1 MKFIKL
7 SLFIGVL
14 LTFQSEVLLAQQ
26 RSESDDFS
34 YALKLYSEKLYHLA
48 AQQFSRFTTNYAG
61 SNKVPE
67 AGYYSG
73 MALYYLNKYANARI
87 EFQRVA
93 VDFPRHDRAAESW
106 YMIGECYTALE
117 NYEEAA
123 KAFEMVKLLQP
134 QHGRAAESILRAGVI
149 YQKMKKYDDAEQLY
163 NLIQNRYV
171 ESTSYFPSYLAEA
184 KLFLEKGQTGK
195 ANENLEKILASDSDN
210 KIKAETWFY
219 MGESYRAQ
227 GNYQLA
233 IPPYQKVVTNYKNT
247 SIYPNA
253 TLSLSQIYLQRGNYT
268 EAQKITSDA
277 LNNNPSVEHVYDMQE
292 SLADA
297 YYLSGKY
304 ALASNNYQSSLES
317 PDSTKYVPIK
327 LKLALSWHK
336 QNNTAKAIQTLKDI
350 ILKKK
355 YHNAIGYPSA
365 KNHYFTWLEES
376 GENEV
381 ALAVLFT
388 LKTMKAL
395 SKDDQIWL
403 AGFLQIQKD
412 WQGIIR
418 ELQPAIY
425 SDSKFK
431 HKDNFIYDVARANE
445 HLADYKESARY
456 YKMLIEGYA
465 SSELASQA
473 EERLE
478 YIRNYHLVDENVGIG
493 QLAILMGD
501 VINKKDDANLQFN
514 LGQIYFENLKDYRSA
529 LVQFQTALQSAGDP
543 SLQIDIYHY
552 IGLTYQR
559 LAEEESVSSN
569 KKTEYLALAKKNLG
583 KAMENLGA
591 ASDADLVAWH
601 FVSLGIKADNSS
613 SKKQI
618 GYYETLV
625 QQYPDSPLR
634 EKWYARLGE
643 LYAESPEEATSALKY
658 YNILSEQFRGSEK
671 YPIFLYE
678 RSILNLKIDKAR
690 SIDDFKIIA
699 GSYPYSQPAANSL
712 YNLGVVWEL
721 EGSFAQAGQVYTKI
735 LNEYYYTD
743 IADNAKLRLGD
754 CYLYSGKSA
763 EAVDLFS
770 KVLNPIE
777 AEDVVLSREMLSE
790 DQSDLTFKIAR
801 AYFDMG
807 ELNLAR
813 KNLVNYLANTPKG
826 TFNGEASFLLGE
838 IYLTINDPYSAVNSF
853 SNVSK
858 ENTVLYPQSL
868 RKIADIYFEEKE
880 YEKAAENYKNLT
892 AATTE
897 KSGKADILARQI
909 ISYIR
914 SGKKSSADKW
924 ISIFNKNYK
933 SEKDLRASFQFEF
946 GNYYRNS
953 TNYNQAVKYFKNVKS
968 NFSKSSLVDDADYYL
983 ALTYI
988 AVNRHEDALT
998 ILTEFPNKYPN
1009 SDKLG
1014 AVLNTLGGIYFR
1026 SEKYESA
1033 ITSFKSA
1040 LDKPLEPELR
1050 QQVMGNL
1057 IKAYTFVNF
1066 WDAALALSRE
1076 YIETYPDADDALD
1089 KKILIGRAYVY
1100 LNQVDLAVDLLKEV
1114 RLIADS
1120 EREPEIQFYIGDAY
1134 FQTGQYEN
1142 AIAEYV
1148 KIPLLSRK
1156 TKLQWEASALYYSG
1170 QAYEKLG
1177 RIDDAKRMYAE
1188 IVKRPGIDIV
1198 LKKEAQKRIKEIDK

>member
-1 MKFIKL
+1 MKFFK
-7 SLFIGVL
+7 VL
-14 LTFQSEVLLAQQ
+14 LLIGLFLITQSDVSFGQQ

-34 YALKLYSEKLYHLA
+34 YALKLYNEKLYHLA
-48 AQQFSRFTTNYAG
+48 SQQFSRFATNYPG
-61 SNKVPE
+61 SNKVAE

-73 MALYYLNKYANARI
+73 MALFYLNDYANARI

-106 YMIGECYTALE
+106 YMIGECYSALE
-117 NYEEAA
+117 NEGEAA
-123 KAFEMVKLLQP
+123 KAFEMVKLLHP
-134 QHGRAAESILRAGVI
+134 QHGKAAESILRAGNI
-149 YQKMKKYDDAEQLY
+149 YQDMKKYDDAEQLY
-163 NLIQNRYV
+163 NLIQNRYI
-171 ESTSYFPSYLAEA
+171 ESTSYFPSFLAEA
-184 KLFLEKGQTGK
+184 KLFLEKGQTSK
-195 ANENLEKILASDSDN
+195 AKENLEKIIASDSGD
-210 KIKAETWFY
+210 KIKAQTWFY

-233 IPPYQKVVTNYKNT
+233 IPPYQKVITNYKNT

-253 TLSLSQIYLQRGNYT
+253 ALSLSQIYLQRGNYV
-268 EAQKITSDA
+268 EAQKIISSA
-277 LNNNPSVEHVYDMQE
+277 LNNNPPSQYIYNMQE

-297 YYLSGKY
+297 YYLDGKF
-304 ALASNNYQSSLES
+304 ALASKNYLSSIQSL
-317 PDSTKYVPIK
+317 DSTKYILIK
-327 LKLALSWHK
+327 LKLSLSWHK
-336 QNNTAKAIQTLKDI
+336 QNNPNKAIEILQDI

-355 YHNAIGYPSA
+355 YHQASGYRIA
-365 KNHYFTWLEES
+365 KDHYFKWLQETNAYEKAIADLY
-376 GENEV
+376 
-381 ALAVLFT
+381 AL
-388 LKTMKAL
+388 KMMKAL
-395 SKDDQIWL
+395 SQDDQIWL
-403 AGFLQIQKD
+403 AGFLQSQND

-431 HKDNFIYDVARANE
+431 HKDNFIYEIARANE
-445 HLADYKESARY
+445 HLSDYKESARY
-456 YKMLIEGYA
+456 YKMLLEGYS
-465 SSELASQA
+465 SSELAPQA
-473 EERLE
+473 EERLD
-478 YIRNYHLVDENVGIG
+478 YIRNYHLVDENMGIG

-501 VINKKDDANLQFN
+501 VIDRKNEAQLQFN
-514 LGQIYFENLKDYRSA
+514 LGQIYYSNLKDYQSA
-529 LVQFQTALQSAGDP
+529 LIQLQTALQSAENRA
-543 SLQIDIYHY
+543 LQVDIYHY

-559 LAEEESVSSN
+559 LAEEENVGDA
-569 KKTEYLALAKKNLG
+569 KQAEYLSLAKTNLG
-583 KAMENLGA
+583 KAMENLTA
-591 ASDADLVAWH
+591 ASEADLVAWH

-625 QQYPDSPLR
+625 KQYPDSPLR
-634 EKWYARLGE
+634 EYWYARLGE
-643 LYAESPEEATSALKY
+643 LYSENTEDVTSALKY
-658 YNILSEQFRGSEK
+658 YNMLSEQFRGSK
-671 YPIFLYE
+671 RFPTYLYK
-678 RSILNLKIDKAR
+678 RAIVNLKIDKTR

-699 GSYPYSQPAANSL
+699 GSYPYSPAAANSL

-721 EGSFAQAGQVYTKI
+721 EGNFNQAGQLYTKI

-743 IADNAKLRLGD
+743 ITDKANLRLGD
-754 CYLYSGKSA
+754 CYLYAGKSA
-763 EAVDLFS
+763 EAITLFS
-770 KVLNPIE
+770 EILNPIE
-777 AEDVVLSREMLSE
+777 SEDVVLSREVVSK
-790 DQSDLTFKIAR
+790 DQATLTFKLAR
-801 AYFDMG
+801 AYFDQKD
-807 ELNLAR
+807 LNLSR
-813 KNLVNYLANTPKG
+813 KHLVNYLANNPKG
-826 TFNGEASFLLGE
+826 SFGGEASFLLGE
-838 IYLTINDPYSAVNSF
+838 IYLTINDPYSAVNSY

-858 ENTVLYPQSL
+858 ENTILYPQSL
-868 RKIADIYFEEKE
+868 RKIADIYFEEGE
-880 YEKAAENYKNLT
+880 YEKAAEYYKNLT
-892 AATTE
+892 AVTEE
-897 KSGKADILARQI
+897 KSGKAEILSKQI

-933 SEKDLRASFQFEF
+933 SETNLRASFQFEF
-946 GNYYRNS
+946 GNYYRLAK
-953 TNYNQAVKYFKNVKS
+953 NYNQAVKYFKNVKS
-968 NFSKSSLVDDADYYL
+968 SYTKSSYVDDADYYL

-988 AVNRHEDALT
+988 AVNRHEEALE
-998 ILTEFPNKYPN
+998 ILTEFPKNYPD
-1009 SDKLG
+1009 SDNLG

-1033 ITSFKSA
+1033 ISSFKAA
-1040 LDKPLEPELR
+1040 LDRPLKADLR
-1050 QQVMGNL
+1050 KRVISNL

-1076 YIETYPDADDALD
+1076 YIETYPEAEDAID

-1120 EREPEIQFYIGDAY
+1120 EREPEIQFYIGEAY

-1188 IVKRPGIDIV
+1188 IVKRPGIDVI
-1198 LKKEAQKRIKEIDK
+1198 LKKEAQKRIKEIEK

>member
-1 MKFIKL
+1 MKFIKI
-7 SLFIGVL
+7 SLFIGL
-14 LTFQSEVLLAQQ
+14 FLILQSEVLFGQQ

-34 YALKLYSEKLYHLA
+34 YALKLYNEKLYHLA
-48 AQQFSRFTTNYAG
+48 SQQFSRFATNYPG
-61 SNKVPE
+61 SNKVAE

-73 MALYYLNKYANARI
+73 RALFYLEDYANARI

-93 VDFPRHDRAAESW
+93 VDFPRHGRAAESW
-106 YMIGECYTALE
+106 YMIGECYTALD
-117 NYEEAA
+117 NDVEAA
-123 KAFEMVKLLQP
+123 KAFEMVKLLHP
-134 QHGRAAESILRAGVI
+134 QHGKAAESILRAGNI
-149 YQKMKKYDDAEQLY
+149 YKQLKKYDDAEQLY
-163 NLIQNRYV
+163 NLIQNRYS
-171 ESTSYFPSYLAEA
+171 ESSSYFPSFLAEA
-184 KLFLEKGQTGK
+184 KLFLEKGQTSK
-195 ANENLEKILASDSDN
+195 AKENLEKIIASGSGD
-210 KIKAETWFY
+210 KIKAQTWFY
-219 MGESYRAQ
+219 MGESFRAQ

-233 IPPYQKVVTNYKNT
+233 ISPYQKVITNYKNT

-253 TLSLSQIYLQRGNYT
+253 ALSISQIFLQRGNYS
-268 EAQKITSDA
+268 EAQKIVSEA
-277 LNNNPSVEHVYDMQE
+277 LNYNPPAEYVYNMQE
-292 SLADA
+292 NLADA

-304 ALASNNYQSSLES
+304 ALASKNYQSSLES
-317 PDSTKYVPIK
+317 PDSTKYILKK

-336 QNNTAKAIQTLKDI
+336 QNNTNKAIQTLKDI

-355 YHNAIGYPSA
+355 YHHAIGYHNA
-365 KNHYFTWLEES
+365 KNHYFKWLQENGAYES
-376 GENEV
+376 
-381 ALAVLFT
+381 AISDLYT

-395 SKDDQIWL
+395 PKDDQIWL
-403 AGFLQIQKD
+403 AGFLQLQKD

-425 SDSKFK
+425 SDSKFRY
-431 HKDNFIYDVARANE
+431 KDNFIYEIAMANE

-456 YKMLIEGYA
+456 YKMLLEGYA
-465 SSELASQA
+465 SSELAPQA
-473 EERLE
+473 EERLS
-478 YIRNYHLVDENVGIG
+478 YIRNYHLVDENVGMG

-501 VINKKDDANLQFN
+501 VINRKDDAQLQFN
-514 LGQIYFENLKDYRSA
+514 LGQIYFGNLKNYQSA
-529 LVQFQTALQSAGDP
+529 LIQFQTALQSAEDP
-543 SLQIDIYHY
+543 SLQVDIYHY
-552 IGLTYQR
+552 IGLTYQK
-559 LAEEESVSSN
+559 LAEDENVSSN
-569 KKTEYLALAKKNLG
+569 KKSEYFALAKKNLG
-583 KAMENLGA
+583 KAMENLTA
-591 ASDADLVAWH
+591 ASEADLVAWH

-625 QQYPDSPLR
+625 KQYPDSPLR
-634 EKWYARLGE
+634 ENWYARLGE
-643 LYAESPEEATSALKY
+643 LYGENTEDVTSALKY
-658 YNILSEQFRGSEK
+658 YNMLSEQFRGSNK
-671 YPIFLYE
+671 FPSYLYS
-678 RSILNLKIDKAR
+678 RAILNLKIDKAR

-699 GSYPYSQPAANSL
+699 GSHPYSRPAANSL

-721 EGSFAQAGQVYTKI
+721 EGNFTQASQVYTKV

-743 IADNAKLRLGD
+743 LADKANLRMGD

-763 EAVDLFS
+763 EAVALFTEI
-770 KVLNPIE
+770 LNPIE
-777 AEDVVLSREMLSE
+777 AEDVVLIREIVSE
-790 DQSDLTFKIAR
+790 DQSTLTFKLAR
-801 AYFDMG
+801 AYFDIK
-807 ELNLAR
+807 EFNFSR
-813 KNLVNYLANTPKG
+813 KHLVNYLANNPKG
-826 TFNGEASFLLGE
+826 SFSGEASFLLGE
-838 IYLTINDPYSAVNSF
+838 IYLIINDPYSAVNSY

-858 ENTVLYPQSL
+858 NDAALYPQAL
-868 RKIADIYFEEKE
+868 RKIADIYFEEE
-880 YEKAAENYKNLT
+880 VYEKAAENYKNLVAVT
-892 AATTE
+892 EE
-897 KSGKADILARQI
+897 KSEKADILARQI

-924 ISIFNKNYK
+924 VSIFNKNYK
-933 SEKDLRASFQFEF
+933 SETDHRASFQFEF
-946 GNYYRNS
+946 GDYYRIS
-953 TNYNQAVKYFKNVKS
+953 KNYNQAVKYFKNVKRS
-968 NFSKSSLVDDADYYL
+968 YSKSSYVDDADYYL

-988 AVNRHEDALT
+988 AVNRHEDAIN
-998 ILTEFPNKYPN
+998 ILTEFPKNYPESN
-1009 SDKLG
+1009 NLG

-1033 ITSFKSA
+1033 IISFKSA
-1040 LDKPLEPELR
+1040 LDKTLKPEVR
-1050 QQVMGNL
+1050 RQVMSNL

-1066 WDAALALSRE
+1066 WDAALALTRE
-1076 YIETYPDADDALD
+1076 YIQKYPEAEDAID

-1188 IVKRPGIDIV
+1188 IVKRPGIDII
-1198 LKKEAQKRIKEIDK
+1198 LKKEAQKRIKEIEK